1 MVLETLLSFSFTG
14 MIAQGAVTG
23 SPVTLITE
31 LIILVF
37 LIIASA
43 FISGSEV
50 AYFSLSPND
59 MEELHHRKGKSSS
72 AALKLLSK
80 PERLLSTILVANNVI
95 NIAVIILAAFISSRL
110 FDLGNNPVLSFI
122 IEVVVITFILL
133 LFCEIIPKVLASRN
147 QLKFALMMAPALTFT
162 YGLFRPVASLLA
174 YSSFFVKKRHK
185 SRDSGMNINDL
196 SVALDLTSAE
206 IKDDKELLRGVVRF
220 GNTSV
225 SAIMC
230 PRVDV
235 TALDIERGFHSIMP
249 EVIESGFS
257 RIPVY
262 SGTFDH
268 VRGILFVKDLLPHL
282 GKPDNFRW
290 QTLIRPA
297 YVVPETKKI
306 SELLK
311 EFQAKKIHIAIVVDE
326 YGGTSGLVTL
336 EDVLEE
342 IVGEITDETDEENPL
357 YRVTGE
363 GKWIFEGKILL
374 NDFCRITGLEDDPF
388 EEVRGESET
397 LAGLLLELLGEIPV
411 RGREIS
417 AGGFRFVIESIEN
430 RRIREI
436 SVEKKGEEI

>member
-1 MVLETLLSFSFTG
+1 LTGLIAETA
-14 MIAQGAVTG
+14 INR
-23 SPVTLITE
+23 SPVTLVTE
-31 LIILVF
+31 IIILLF

-50 AYFSLSPND
+50 AYFSLAPND
-59 MEELHHRKGKSSS
+59 LDELQHRKGRKQS
-72 AALKLLSK
+72 AALRLLSR

-95 NIAVIILAAFISSRL
+95 NIAIIILAAFISSRL
-110 FDLGNNPVLSFI
+110 FDLSNNPILSFI

-162 YGLFRPVASLLA
+162 SSLFRPLSSLLA
-174 YSSFFVKKRHK
+174 YSSFFVKRKPR
-185 SRDSGMNINDL
+185 SRDTNLSIDDL
-196 SVALDLTSAE
+196 SAALDLTSSE
-206 IKDDKELLRGVVRF
+206 IKDDKDLLKGVVRF
-220 GNTSV
+220 GNINV
-225 SAIMC
+225 NAIMC
-230 PRVDV
+230 PRIDV
-235 TALDIERGFHSIMP
+235 TALEISKGFHSTMN

-262 SGTFDH
+262 SGTFDN

-290 QTLIRPA
+290 QSLIRPA
-297 YVVPETKKI
+297 YVIPETKKI

-311 EFQAKKIHIAIVVDE
+311 EFQAKKIHMAIVVDE

-342 IVGEITDETDEENPL
+342 IVGEITDETDEEVPL
-357 YRVTGE
+357 FRETGKS
-363 GKWIFEGKILL
+363 KWIFDGKILL
-374 NDFCRITGLEDDPF
+374 NDFFRITGTEDDPF
-388 EEVRGESET
+388 EDVRGESET
-397 LAGLLLELLGEIPV
+397 LAGLLLELFGEIPV
-411 RGREIS
+411 KGREINT
-417 AGGFRFVIESIEN
+417 GGFRFIIESIEN

-436 SVEKKGEEI
+436 SVEKTGEGI

>member
-1 MVLETLLSFSFTG
+1 MDTLFAGLFTG
-14 MIAQGAVTG
+14 VIAQVAMTG
-23 SPVTLITE
+23 SPLTLVTEIV
-31 LIILVF
+31 ILVF

-50 AYFSLSPND
+50 AYFSLTPND
-59 MEELHHRKGKSSS
+59 MEELQHRKGRRPST
-72 AALKLLSK
+72 ALRLLAK
-80 PERLLSTILVANNVI
+80 PDRLLSTILVANNI
-95 NIAVIILAAFISSRL
+95 LNIAIIILAAFISSRL
-110 FDLGNNPVLSFI
+110 FDLSNNPVLSFI
-122 IEVVVITFILL
+122 IEVVVITFVLL
-133 LFCEIIPKVLASRN
+133 LFCEIIPKVLATRS

-162 YGLFRPVASLLA
+162 SGLLKPLASLLA
-174 YSSFFVKKRHK
+174 YSSFFVKRRPR
-185 SRDSGMNINDL
+185 SRDASISIDDL
-196 SVALDLTSAE
+196 STALDLTSSG
-206 IKDDKELLRGVVRF
+206 IKDEKDILKGVVRF
-220 GNTSV
+220 GNTNA

-230 PRVDV
+230 PRMDV
-235 TALDIERGFHSIMP
+235 TALDISKGFHAIMK
-249 EVIESGFS
+249 EVVESGFS

-262 SGTFDH
+262 SGTFDN

-311 EFQAKKIHIAIVVDE
+311 EFQTKKIHMAIVVDE

-342 IVGEITDETDEENPL
+342 IVGEITDETDEEVPL
-357 YRVTGE
+357 FRETGP
-363 GKWIFEGKILL
+363 GRWIFEGKILL
-374 NDFCRITGLEDDPF
+374 NDFYRITGIEDDPF

-397 LAGLLLELLGEIPV
+397 LAGLLLELLEEIPV
-411 RGREIS
+411 KGRTIS
-417 AGGFRFVIESIEN
+417 AGGFRFTIETIEN

-436 SVEKKGEEI
+436 TAEKPGDNA

>member
-1 MVLETLLSFSFTG
+1 MILETLPAGSLTG
-14 MIAQGAVTG
+14 IMALAAVTG
-23 SPVTLITE
+23 SPVALGTEIIVLI
-31 LIILVF
+31 L

-50 AYFSLSPND
+50 AYFSLTPGD
-59 MEELHHRKGKSSS
+59 MEELQHRRGRRQS
-72 AALKLLSK
+72 AAMKLLAK
-80 PERLLSTILVANNVI
+80 PDRLLSTILVTNNVI
-95 NIAVIILAAFISSRL
+95 NIAIIILAAFISSRL
-110 FDLGNNPVLSFI
+110 FDLSNNPVLSFI

-133 LFCEIIPKVLASRN
+133 LFCEIIPKVIASRS

-162 YGLFRPVASLLA
+162 AKLFRPLASLLA
-174 YSSFFVKKRHK
+174 YSSFFVGRRQK
-185 SRDSGMNINDL
+185 SRDAGLSIDDL
-196 SVALDLTSAE
+196 SVALDLTSSE
-206 IKDDKELLRGVVRF
+206 IKDDKDLLKGVVRF
-220 GNTSV
+220 GNTSA

-230 PRVDV
+230 PRMDV
-235 TALDIERGFHSIMP
+235 TALDISKGFHAIIH

-262 SGTFDH
+262 SETFDH

-290 QTLIRPA
+290 QSLIRPA

-311 EFQAKKIHIAIVVDE
+311 EFQAKKIHMAIVVDE

-342 IVGEITDETDEENPL
+342 IVGEITDETDEEVPL
-357 YRVTGE
+357 YKQTGE
-363 GKWIFEGKILL
+363 GKWVFDGKILL
-374 NDFCRITGLEDDPF
+374 NDFYRITGLEDDPF
-388 EEVRGESET
+388 GEVRGDSET

-411 RGREIS
+411 KGREIT
-417 AGGFRFVIESIEN
+417 AGGFRFTIESIEK

-436 SVEKKGEEI
+436 SAEKKGEGI